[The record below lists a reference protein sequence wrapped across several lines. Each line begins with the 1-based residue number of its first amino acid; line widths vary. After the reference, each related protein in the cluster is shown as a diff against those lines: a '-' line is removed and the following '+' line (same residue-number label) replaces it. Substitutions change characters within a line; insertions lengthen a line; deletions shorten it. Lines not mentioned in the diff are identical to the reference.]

1 MRMTNKN
8 KFLFIPIL
16 ALIGVVYSALFPVN
30 KMSGDYG
37 LPYIGYVFWFS
48 LLATLILFAI
58 AALKKELPS
67 FTWPHIRAYL
77 ILGTIAVAVP
87 VPLLTFLSA
96 KIPVSIITLLLV
108 LVPLL
113 TYVMSYFLRV
123 EKFRLSGMI
132 GVLLGLTGMLFV
144 LIPET
149 ALPTPGMAGW
159 VLLALIGPLC
169 FASCNAFVVVLRPPD
184 TPSLAMATGMS
195 AGATVLLAPVML
207 LSDQAFVFPA
217 ATLNSNLVILYAAAI
232 TAMVTISLFTLV
244 RITGPVFFSQFNY
257 FLVLGGFG
265 WGYLLEDEHHSFW
278 IWIATALAF
287 IGLAIFTRGAKSL
300 ETNAPDLASALE
312 K

>member
-1 MRMTNKN
+1 MQMTDKN
-8 KFLFIPIL
+8 KFFFIPVL
-16 ALIGVVYSALFPVN
+16 ALIGVVYSALFSVN
-30 KMSGDYG
+30 KMSGEYG

-58 AALKKELPS
+58 ATLKKEFPS
-67 FTWPHIRAYL
+67 FTWPHIRAYF
-77 ILGTIAVAVP
+77 ILGTISVAVP

-96 KIPVSIITLLLV
+96 KIPVSIITLLMV
-108 LVPLL
+108 LTPVL
-113 TYVMSYFLRV
+113 TYLISYFLRI

-132 GVLLGLTGMLFV
+132 GVLLGLAGMLFV

-149 ALPTPGMAGW
+149 ALPAPDMVGW
-159 VLLALIGPLC
+159 ALLALTGPLC

-184 TPSLAMATGMS
+184 TPSLAMATGVS

-232 TAMVTISLFTLV
+232 TAMVTISWFTLV

-257 FLVLGGFG
+257 FIVLGGFG

-300 ETNAPDLASALE
+300 ETNASDSTSALE

>member
-1 MRMTNKN
+1 M
-8 KFLFIPIL
+8 PI
-16 ALIGVVYSALFPVN
+16 I
-30 KMSGDYG
+30 
-37 LPYIGYVFWFS
+37 
-48 LLATLILFAI
+48 
-58 AALKKELPS
+58 
-67 FTWPHIRAYL
+67 TWPHIRAYF
-77 ILGTIAVAVP
+77 ILGTFSVAVP
-87 VPLLTFLSA
+87 VPLLTFLSD

-113 TYVMSYFLRV
+113 TYVMSYLLRV
-123 EKFRLSGMI
+123 EKFRLSGII
-132 GVLLGLTGMLFV
+132 GVLLGLSGMLFV
-144 LIPET
+144 LVPET
-149 ALPTPGMAGW
+149 ALPTPDMAGW
-159 VLLALIGPLC
+159 VLLALTGPLC
-169 FASCNAFVVVLRPPD
+169 FAPCNPFVVILRPPD